1 MGMHCHLDF
10 SKNTQH
16 IMKLFV
22 VLSALAIQSSLALPG
37 ARRRPAPL
45 GRKIGGSKKDRFSW
59 PAALEQ
65 IPSEAIGAAVN
76 GAVSS
81 VCNCGPS
88 VVQWTSSLF
97 NAGQSCLNVG
107 GDANDKVL
115 CTATALGLICEEG
128 DIASVEDIK
137 AIHGGTDD
145 FDAAIDNC
153 YSSAFDDCD
162 DAVAGS
168 IAFNVCMEYAVA
180 DMCEVPTSRSFRAGR
195 LELVFTRKAMSRAL
209 CN

>member
-37 ARRRPAPL
+37 ARRRPAPIA
-45 GRKIGGSKKDRFSW
+45 RGGSKKDRFSW
-59 PAALEQ
+59 PSAIPE
-65 IPSEAIGAAVN
+65 IPSQQAIGAAVN
-76 GAVSS
+76 GAVNS

-88 VVQWTSSLF
+88 VVQWTSSLY

-107 GDANDKVL
+107 SDANAKVL
-115 CTATALGLICEEG
+115 CTATALGLICEDG

-137 AIHGGTDD
+137 AIHGGTDE

-153 YSSAFDDCD
+153 YSSAFDNCD

-168 IAFNVCMEYAVA
+168 IAFNVCMEYA
-180 DMCEVPTSRSFRAGR
+180 
-195 LELVFTRKAMSRAL
+195 
-209 CN
+209 